1 VVGCMS
7 IDFGSLMI
15 ELEALSS
22 SSKEDFSQEFWSEY
36 ENYLKKYNLL
46 LKDLQTL
53 GFFKKMSFI
62 DPVPLSDQSFA
73 SGFSKY
79 EKAKLREITNASN
92 ILFKKVRLMLIPP
105 SSDIKVINKVRSNK
119 IFLIHGKDEQM
130 KLDVSRILEAL
141 NLEPV
146 ILREKLTKRQNII
159 ENINDYD
166 YVSFAVVLLSPDD
179 LTSTDGKNS
188 DNAKYLGNHNVIFE
202 LGYFLGRLGK
212 QNVVAL
218 FRKKKGFKIPIDYSG
233 VLWIEYKLGWYYELI
248 NQLKACNFD
257 VDVNKISWL

>member
-1 VVGCMS
+1 MS

-15 ELEALSS
+15 DLEALSS
-22 SSKEDFSQEFWSEY
+22 SSKEDFSKEFWSEY

-53 GFFKKMSFI
+53 GFFKKLSPI
-62 DPVPLSDQSFA
+62 EPVPLSDQSFS

-79 EKAKLREITNASN
+79 EKAKLREIANASN
-92 ILFKKVRLMLIPP
+92 ILFQKVRLMLIPQ
-105 SSDIKVINKVRSNK
+105 SSDIRVINNVRSNK
-119 IFLIHGKDEQM
+119 IFLIHGKDNEM
-130 KLDVSRILEAL
+130 KLDVSRILETL

-146 ILREKLTKRQNII
+146 ILHEKPTKRQNII
-159 ENINDYD
+159 EKITDYAH
-166 YVSFAVVLLSPDD
+166 VSFAVVLLSPDD
-179 LTSTDGKNS
+179 LTSPDEKNS
-188 DNAKYLGNHNVIFE
+188 DNVKYLGNQNVIFE

-212 QNVVAL
+212 QNVIAL
-218 FRKKKGFKIPIDYSG
+218 FRKKKDFKIPIDYTG

-248 NQLKACNFD
+248 KQLKACNFD